1 MKATTKIQILD
12 LAGFVGPLLDY
23 LGIIAF
29 LCWAAAFCIIFL

>member
-12 LAGFVGPLLDY
+12 IVGFVGPLLDY

-29 LCWAAAFCIIFL
+29 VLWCIALMVVLA